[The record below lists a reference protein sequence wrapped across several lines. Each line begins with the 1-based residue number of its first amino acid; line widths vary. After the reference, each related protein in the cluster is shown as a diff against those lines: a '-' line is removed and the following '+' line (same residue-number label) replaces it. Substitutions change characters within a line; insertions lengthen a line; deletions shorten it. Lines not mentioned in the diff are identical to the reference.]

1 MLDVIYYL
9 SGRRG
14 SNPRHSAWK
23 ADALPTELLPHFFIV
38 GNFTFAKVKII
49 FISCKYFL
57 YFFKKSGESRIR
69 TYEAEATELQS
80 VPFSHSGISPNFF
93 KRASRGIRTHDPE
106 ITNHVLWPTELW
118 RQFKI
123 LKELLSYLRL
133 LISSFAVA
141 NIG

>member
-1 MLDVIYYL
+1 MQ
-9 SGRRG
+9 
-14 SNPRHSAWK
+14 
-23 ADALPTELLPHFFIV
+23 
-38 GNFTFAKVKII
+38 I
-49 FISCKYFL
+49 FSL
-57 YFFKKSGESRIR
+57 FFKKSGESRIR

-133 LISSFAVA
+133 LISSFAIA